1 MAKIV
6 IADSDFAVSDIEQKM
21 IEDAGIEFARFQ
33 DKSAAGIVKNCA
45 DAEGIITAYGEF
57 PREVFAALPKLEVVS
72 RSGVGYDTVD
82 LAAASEFGVAVCN
95 VPGYATEVVSDHAIA
110 MTLALLRRLP
120 ELNADV
126 HHGIWDPTGHRPMGQ
141 VYGRT
146 FGVVGMGDIGRA
158 VARKARGLGF
168 EVICWSHSLVPGR
181 RTPEGFEVVSYD
193 ELLKRADVVSFH
205 TALMPATHHLLNA
218 TNIELLKPGC
228 IVINTSR
235 GAVVDTAAVAAALT
249 AGTLWGAGIDV
260 FEEEPLP
267 ADDPLV
273 KAPHALLTPHAA
285 YWSEEAEMELRTR
298 MTQNAIDV
306 VLGCEPHDCLN
317 KQVFANGKLKK
328 LSAAK

>member
-6 IADSDFAVSDIEQKM
+6 IADSDFVVSDIEQKM

-126 HHGIWDPTGHRPMGQ
+126 HHGMGPNRASPNGPG
-141 VYGRT
+141 VRAHVRRGGYGRHRT
-146 FGVVGMGDIGRA
+146 GGGTEGAGPGV
-158 VARKARGLGF
+158 RG
-168 EVICWSHSLVPGR
+168 
-181 RTPEGFEVVSYD
+181 
-193 ELLKRADVVSFH
+193 
-205 TALMPATHHLLNA
+205 HLLVA
-218 TNIELLKPGC
+218 FAGSGTTNP
-228 IVINTSR
+228 
-235 GAVVDTAAVAAALT
+235 
-249 AGTLWGAGIDV
+249 
-260 FEEEPLP
+260 
-267 ADDPLV
+267 
-273 KAPHALLTPHAA
+273 
-285 YWSEEAEMELRTR
+285 
-298 MTQNAIDV
+298 
-306 VLGCEPHDCLN
+306 
-317 KQVFANGKLKK
+317 
-328 LSAAK
+328 

>member
-45 DAEGIITAYGEF
+45 DAEGIITGYGEF

-82 LAAASEFGVAVCN
+82 LAAATEFGVAVCN

-141 VYGRT
+141 VYARSAWWAWVTSDGRW
-146 FGVVGMGDIGRA
+146 R
-158 VARKARGLGF
+158 
-168 EVICWSHSLVPGR
+168 GR
-181 RTPEGFEVVSYD
+181 RGAWGSRSSAGHIRWFQGD
-193 ELLKRADVVSFH
+193 ERPKDSRSF
-205 TALMPATHHLLNA
+205 
-218 TNIELLKPGC
+218 
-228 IVINTSR
+228 
-235 GAVVDTAAVAAALT
+235 
-249 AGTLWGAGIDV
+249 
-260 FEEEPLP
+260 
-267 ADDPLV
+267 
-273 KAPHALLTPHAA
+273 
-285 YWSEEAEMELRTR
+285 RT
-298 MTQNAIDV
+298 MN
-306 VLGCEPHDCLN
+306 C
-317 KQVFANGKLKK
+317 
-328 LSAAK
+328 

>member
-6 IADSDFAVSDIEQKM
+6 IADSDFVVSDIEQKM

-146 FGVVGMGDIGRA
+146 FATSDGR
-158 VARKARGLGF
+158 
-168 EVICWSHSLVPGR
+168 WHGR
-181 RTPEGFEVVSYD
+181 RG
-193 ELLKRADVVSFH
+193 AW
-205 TALMPATHHLLNA
+205 
-218 TNIELLKPGC
+218 G
-228 IVINTSR
+228 SR
-235 GAVVDTAAVAAALT
+235 SS
-249 AGTLWGAGIDV
+249 AGRIRWFRDD
-260 FEEEPLP
+260 EPL
-267 ADDPLV
+267 
-273 KAPHALLTPHAA
+273 KG
-285 YWSEEAEMELRTR
+285 SKSFRT
-298 MTQNAIDV
+298 M
-306 VLGCEPHDCLN
+306 
-317 KQVFANGKLKK
+317 
-328 LSAAK
+328 SY

>member
-6 IADSDFAVSDIEQKM
+6 IADSDFVVSDIEQKM

-57 PREVFAALPKLEVVS
+57 PRGVFAALPKLEVVS

-181 RTPEGFEVVSYD
+181 RTPEGFEFV
-193 ELLKRADVVSFH
+193 
-205 TALMPATHHLLNA
+205 
-218 TNIELLKPGC
+218 
-228 IVINTSR
+228 
-235 GAVVDTAAVAAALT
+235 
-249 AGTLWGAGIDV
+249 
-260 FEEEPLP
+260 
-267 ADDPLV
+267 
-273 KAPHALLTPHAA
+273 
-285 YWSEEAEMELRTR
+285 
-298 MTQNAIDV
+298 
-306 VLGCEPHDCLN
+306 
-317 KQVFANGKLKK
+317 
-328 LSAAK
+328 

>member
-110 MTLALLRRLP
+110 MTLALPAAAARAERGCTPRHLGPNR
-120 ELNADV
+120 AS
-126 HHGIWDPTGHRPMGQ
+126 PMGQ

-146 FGVVGMGDIGRA
+146 FAWWVWATSDGRW
-158 VARKARGLGF
+158 RER
-168 EVICWSHSLVPGR
+168 
-181 RTPEGFEVVSYD
+181 
-193 ELLKRADVVSFH
+193 
-205 TALMPATHHLLNA
+205 
-218 TNIELLKPGC
+218 
-228 IVINTSR
+228 R
-235 GAVVDTAAVAAALT
+235 GAWGSRSS
-249 AGTLWGAGIDV
+249 AGRIRWFRDD
-260 FEEEPLP
+260 EPLK
-267 ADDPLV
+267 D
-273 KAPHALLTPHAA
+273 
-285 YWSEEAEMELRTR
+285 SRSFRT
-298 MTQNAIDV
+298 M
-306 VLGCEPHDCLN
+306 
-317 KQVFANGKLKK
+317 
-328 LSAAK
+328 SY

>member
-45 DAEGIITAYGEF
+45 DAEGIITGYGEF
-57 PREVFAALPKLEVVS
+57 PREVFVALPKLEVVS

-168 EVICWSHSLVPGR
+168 AGSR
-181 RTPEGFEVVSYD
+181 
-193 ELLKRADVVSFH
+193 
-205 TALMPATHHLLNA
+205 A
-218 TNIELLKPGC
+218 TNP
-228 IVINTSR
+228 
-235 GAVVDTAAVAAALT
+235 
-249 AGTLWGAGIDV
+249 
-260 FEEEPLP
+260 
-267 ADDPLV
+267 
-273 KAPHALLTPHAA
+273 
-285 YWSEEAEMELRTR
+285 
-298 MTQNAIDV
+298 
-306 VLGCEPHDCLN
+306 
-317 KQVFANGKLKK
+317 
-328 LSAAK
+328 